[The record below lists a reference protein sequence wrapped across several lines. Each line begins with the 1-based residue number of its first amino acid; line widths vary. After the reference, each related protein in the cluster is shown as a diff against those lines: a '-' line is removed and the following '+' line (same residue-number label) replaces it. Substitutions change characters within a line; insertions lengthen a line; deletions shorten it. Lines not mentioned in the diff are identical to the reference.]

1 MDTELTYS
9 ENGLVNLPLFFK
21 NTINIYVED
30 VNSDHIYENIFKRL
44 LGEKYTIEKIYTL
57 GGKLKVLKRFMEI
70 GDHDKE
76 GILNIFLLDGDFDKY
91 LEFEE
96 IKRSECLDKLNNGDD
111 DFENF
116 LQGKIV
122 VDESVLYLKTYNIEN
137 YYIDENVIIPIVQ
150 GIKKKRFDEA
160 KEILRFEGW
169 KNRIVS
175 ESKELF
181 LLYSFIQ
188 KYLNKNGYIFNGE
201 ISRLAIEN
209 VNSSPLKFIDIKT
222 GFKGSND
229 RIGELKQEI
238 IEGLAIENPDINL
251 DEEIGIIK
259 EAYEKINGKDYYN
272 FICGKFL
279 LTSLFNY
286 LHGICGKLDFKDKEW
301 QLVQGF
307 DVNSLAYIKDQIE
320 KLYSVS

>member
-9 ENGLVNLPLFFK
+9 ENGLVNLSLFYK

-30 VNSDHIYENIFKRL
+30 VDSEHIYENIFKRL
-44 LGEKYTIEKIYTL
+44 LGEKYSIEKIYTL
-57 GGKLKVLKRFMEI
+57 GGKLKVLEHFIEI

-76 GILNIFLLDGDFDKY
+76 GVPNIFLVDGDFDKY

-96 IKRSECLDKLNNGDD
+96 IKRSDCFDKLNSGNDVLK
-111 DFENF
+111 NF

-137 YYIDENVIIPIVQ
+137 YYIDENVIISIVQ
-150 GIKKKRFDEA
+150 GIKKNRFDDA
-160 KEILRFEGW
+160 KEILQFEIW

-181 LLYSFIQ
+181 LLYCFIQ
-188 KYLNKNGYIFNGE
+188 KYLYKYGYKFNGE
-201 ISRLAIEN
+201 LSRLAIEN

-251 DEEIGIIK
+251 DEEIGIIE

-286 LHGICGKLDFKDKEW
+286 LHGICGKLDFKDKKW

-307 DVNSLAYIKDQIE
+307 DVNSLSYIKDKIE
-320 KLYSVS
+320 KLYSDS